1 MADLNIPNLN
11 IKPDKYIFKKKLNL
25 RRKSKRRLFT
35 ESFFLFI
42 LSVLLVYVNYL
53 IPNKNL
59 LLQNLPST
67 FNKSFLLLIDLF
79 SYLYE
84 IFLVIFIF
92 VSSFTALI
100 LMIGSINRLFKVS
113 KRKSKIVYK
122 LFQIGCIRPPLP
134 ESESSSSYSVSSPN
148 NANMP
153 STIDER
159 IIDKG
164 KIEVWIPMSI
174 YSPIN

>member
-11 IKPDKYIFKKKLNL
+11 IKSDKYIFKKKLNL

-35 ESFFLFI
+35 EAFLLFI
-42 LSVLLVYVNYL
+42 LSFLLVFINYL

-59 LLQNLPST
+59 LIQNLPST

-92 VSSFTALI
+92 VSSFTSLI
-100 LMIGSINRLFKVS
+100 LLIGSFNRLFKVS
-113 KRKSKIVYK
+113 KRKSKQIVYK
-122 LFQIGCIRPPLP
+122 
-134 ESESSSSYSVSSPN
+134 
-148 NANMP
+148 
-153 STIDER
+153 
-159 IIDKG
+159 
-164 KIEVWIPMSI
+164 
-174 YSPIN
+174 

>member
-11 IKPDKYIFKKKLNL
+11 IKSDKFIIKKKLNL

-42 LSVLLVYVNYL
+42 LSILLIYINYL

-84 IFLVIFIF
+84 IFLVIYIF
-92 VSSFTALI
+92 ASSFTALI
-100 LMIGSINRLFKVS
+100 LMIGSFYRLFRVS
-113 KRKSKIVYK
+113 TRKSKQIIYK
-122 LFQIGCIRPPLP
+122 
-134 ESESSSSYSVSSPN
+134 
-148 NANMP
+148 
-153 STIDER
+153 
-159 IIDKG
+159 
-164 KIEVWIPMSI
+164 
-174 YSPIN
+174 

>member
-35 ESFFLFI
+35 ESFFLLI
-42 LSVLLVYVNYL
+42 LSVLLVYINYL

-59 LLQNLPST
+59 LLKNLPST
-67 FNKSFLLLIDLF
+67 FNKSFLLLIDLS

-100 LMIGSINRLFKVS
+100 FMIGSFNRLFKVS
-113 KRKSKIVYK
+113 KRRSKKNVYK
-122 LFQIGCIRPPLP
+122 
-134 ESESSSSYSVSSPN
+134 
-148 NANMP
+148 
-153 STIDER
+153 
-159 IIDKG
+159 
-164 KIEVWIPMSI
+164 
-174 YSPIN
+174 

>member
-11 IKPDKYIFKKKLNL
+11 IKSDKYIFKKKLNL
-25 RRKSKRRLFT
+25 RRKSKKRLFT

-42 LSVLLVYVNYL
+42 FSILLVYINYL

-79 SYLYE
+79 SNLYE

-92 VSSFTALI
+92 ASSFGALI
-100 LMIGSINRLFKVS
+100 LMIGSFYRLFRIS
-113 KRKSKIVYK
+113 KRKSKQISYK
-122 LFQIGCIRPPLP
+122 
-134 ESESSSSYSVSSPN
+134 
-148 NANMP
+148 
-153 STIDER
+153 
-159 IIDKG
+159 
-164 KIEVWIPMSI
+164 
-174 YSPIN
+174 

>member
-11 IKPDKYIFKKKLNL
+11 IKSDKYIFKKKLNL

-35 ESFFLFI
+35 EAFALFI
-42 LSVLLVYVNYL
+42 LSVLLVYINYL

-67 FNKSFLLLIDLF
+67 FNKSLILLIDLF
-79 SYLYE
+79 SYFYE

-100 LMIGSINRLFKVS
+100 LMIGSFYRLFRVS
-113 KRKSKIVYK
+113 KRKSRKISYK
-122 LFQIGCIRPPLP
+122 
-134 ESESSSSYSVSSPN
+134 
-148 NANMP
+148 
-153 STIDER
+153 
-159 IIDKG
+159 
-164 KIEVWIPMSI
+164 
-174 YSPIN
+174 